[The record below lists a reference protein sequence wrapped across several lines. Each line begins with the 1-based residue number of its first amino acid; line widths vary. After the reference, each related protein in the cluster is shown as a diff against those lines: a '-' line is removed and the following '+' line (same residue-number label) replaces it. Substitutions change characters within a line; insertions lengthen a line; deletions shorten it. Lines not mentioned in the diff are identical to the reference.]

1 MTDSD
6 RNVLALLALGVGLAY
21 LTSLHFGDAFGWPG
35 LTTGPSTKGK
45 LPGKGSPGAPARPPK
60 GTATQTSPNRQDGRQ
75 GGPTKPDD
83 GVVVDVYGPKVISVE
98 EWKAQKARAARAR
111 ARKKTP

>member
-1 MTDSD
+1 MTNTD
-6 RNVLALLALGVGLAY
+6 RQLLALLAVGVGLVWVS
-21 LTSLHFGDAFGWPG
+21 SLHFGDEFGWPG

-60 GTATQTSPNRQDGRQ
+60 GSATQTSPNRQDGRQ
-75 GGPTKPDD
+75 GGPAKPDD

-98 EWKAQKARAARAR
+98 EWKAQKRERARA